1 MRHATLLL
9 GLLACPLL
17 GSCNIVAPVIYM
29 VEGPPKDAAVFKL
42 DKERPTLVLVDDRL
56 NALPRPRLRETIAA
70 RAQEILLKQR
80 VLTRVID
87 CRGAYAA
94 MAGDREGKV
103 LSITEIGRAVKAEIV
118 VCVGVDSFGAP
129 ATGASAGQE
138 LILESAMRVR
148 VLDVTKDEP
157 RVWPGE
163 PEGYAFAARHRPAAG
178 TSIETMTQAQAV
190 QIALAEQCGKAV
202 AELFYKHE
210 AATSAAKGK

>member
-1 MRHATLLL
+1 MRRVMLVM
-9 GLLACPLL
+9 GLMACPLL
-17 GSCNIVAPVIYM
+17 GSCNILGPAISM

-42 DKERPTLVLVDDRL
+42 DKDRPTLILVDDRL
-56 NALPRPRLRETIAA
+56 NALPRPRLRETIATG
-70 RAQEILLKQR
+70 AQEVLLKQR

-94 MAGDREGKV
+94 MAGDREGNV
-103 LSITEIGRAVKAEIV
+103 LSVTEIGRAVKADVV
-118 VCVGVDSFGAP
+118 VCVSVDSFGAP

-148 VLDVTKDEP
+148 VLDVTRDEP
-157 RVWPGE
+157 RLWPGE

-178 TSIETMTQAQAV
+178 KSIETLTQAQAV

-210 AATSAAKGK
+210 RATSAAKGK